1 MGERKPRKFRYGG
14 SYNGLLSFAILVTVM
29 GITSRWLKERRSS
42 DDLGFSVEVEYLNC
56 LVDSVH
62 RAMEAVPQRVYPF
75 NPNYID
81 EFKAYRLGLSAE
93 EFERIRDYR
102 LLGHWINNPEDFKRV
117 SRIGDSLFVQLK
129 PLLKFPYWVTDE
141 RVSGNK
147 GEFHGSRVKVS
158 EFDLNSCSAQQL
170 RQVNGVGEVLSKRI
184 LDMRFKLGGFAHVD
198 ELYAVYGLGDE
209 VISRI
214 REVSFLSKPRKMT
227 NMNINEVSASDVS
240 TIPGI
245 SYEQARAIWQ
255 YRWQKQ
261 RINELS
267 ELAEIP
273 QLGERQLRLIALYLR
288 AE

>member
-1 MGERKPRKFRYGG
+1 MVT
-14 SYNGLLSFAILVTVM
+14 IL
-29 GITSRWLKERRSS
+29 GITSRWLAEGRSS
-42 DDLGFSVEVEYLNC
+42 HDFGFSAEVEYLNC
-56 LVDSVH
+56 LVDSV
-62 RAMEAVPQRVYPF
+62 RQTMEAVQGRVYPF

-102 LLGHWINNPEDFKRV
+102 LLGNWINSPEDFKRV
-117 SRIGDSLFVQLK
+117 SRVGDSLFLQLK

-147 GEFHGSRVKVS
+147 GEFRRSRVKVS

-170 RQVNGVGEVLSKRI
+170 RQVNGVGQVLSKRI
-184 LDMRFKLGGFAHVD
+184 LDLRYKLGGFAHMD
-198 ELYAVYGLGDE
+198 ELYAVYGLSDE

-214 REVSFLSKPRKMT
+214 REVSFLSKPRIMT
-227 NMNINEVSASDVS
+227 HMNINEVSASDIS

-245 SYEQARAIWQ
+245 SYEEARAIWQ
-255 YRWQKQ
+255 YRWQKE
-261 RINELS
+261 RINKLS

-288 AE
+288 TE